1 VTVAVR
7 TARRTDLPALVRLRL
22 ANAERHVRL
31 DPVGYRIPDAGT
43 VERHFE
49 DVLARGVVSGVLIS
63 VAESSGQVIGMVEV
77 VVMPDPP
84 DHQILTPGRDAQVH
98 TVVLP
103 GHRGEGVGTA
113 LLEAA
118 ERIAADQGIAHLYA
132 GIFAPNTEAIRFY
145 SAAGFGSNGVS
156 LRKDLAG

>member
-1 VTVAVR
+1 MTVTVR

-31 DPVGYRIPDAGT
+31 DPAGYRIPDAGT
-43 VERHFE
+43 VRTHFE
-49 DVLARGVVSGVLIS
+49 DVLTRGVASGVLIS

-84 DHQILTPGRDAQVH
+84 DHQILTPRRAAQVH

-103 GHRGEGVGTA
+103 GHRGEGVGAA

-118 ERIAADQGIAHLYA
+118 ERTAADQGIAELYA
-132 GIFAPNTEAIRFY
+132 GIFAPNTGAIRFY
-145 SAAGFGSNGVS
+145 SAAGFGSSGVS
-156 LRKDLAG
+156 LRKDVAG